1 MLSKLIQPLVLISL
15 LISLSEAFRQQSVGI
30 RGRLMCGDKPDSGT
44 KVKLWSKKF
53 GRDDQL
59 ADARTDANGNYVLQ
73 GGKGALLSMDVH
85 FKINKYKLFF
95 PVYTDCNRGILPC
108 QRKID
113 LTVPS
118 DYVTRTSDVQKW
130 FDGGVLNMEFKF
142 PDESTSCIN

>member
-1 MLSKLIQPLVLISL
+1 MPSKFIKIFALVLL
-15 LISLSEAFRQQSVGI
+15 LISISEAFRQQSVGI

-44 KVKLWSKKF
+44 KVKLWNKKI

-85 FKINKYKLFF
+85 FKI
-95 PVYTDCNRGILPC
+95 YTDCNRGILPC

-113 LTVPS
+113 LTIPS